1 MKIVLATNNV
11 HKLRELR
18 KMLAPEGYEVLGLA
32 DIACRDD
39 IPETSDTFE
48 GNALQKAR
56 WVYERYG
63 IDCIADD
70 SGLEVDALGGAPG
83 VYSARYSGRAHD
95 DAANNARLL
104 AELDGCSDRRA
115 RFRTAIAMLRKA
127 DGGVPRFVEGCV
139 EGDIGDGGFG
149 YDPLFRPKGW
159 NRSFAMAT
167 PEEKND
173 ISHRGRAVR
182 ELLRFLRQ
190 PTVNQ

>member
-1 MKIVLATNNV
+1 MKQIVLATNNV

-18 KMLAPEGYEVLGLA
+18 QMLAPEGYEVLGLA

-83 VYSARYSGRAHD
+83 VYSAR
-95 DAANNARLL
+95 
-104 AELDGCSDRRA
+104 
-115 RFRTAIAMLRKA
+115 
-127 DGGVPRFVEGCV
+127 
-139 EGDIGDGGFG
+139 
-149 YDPLFRPKGW
+149 
-159 NRSFAMAT
+159 
-167 PEEKND
+167 
-173 ISHRGRAVR
+173 
-182 ELLRFLRQ
+182 
-190 PTVNQ
+190 